1 MSAYVDDPA
10 VQVYGLYGF
19 VSALSRAL
27 TSKVYSLKAS
37 S

>member
-1 MSAYVDDPA
+1 MSAYERAPA
-10 VQVYGLYGF
+10 IQVYALCGF